1 MSPDSTG
8 TGESGFLI
16 QMELNILRS
25 DVVQSLMHP
34 AFLIPFFGQ
43 LLLLLTLFQ
52 SQPKRWMIYTGIVM
66 LALLLVFIFV
76 IGIISGNVR
85 ILLSA
90 VPFIFGSVL
99 LVTFLRREN

>member
-1 MSPDSTG
+1 
-8 TGESGFLI
+8 
-16 QMELNILRS
+16 MEINILRS
-25 DVVQSLMHP
+25 GVVQSLTHP
-34 AFLIPFFGQ
+34 AFLVPFVGQ

-52 SQPKRWMIYTGIVM
+52 AQPKRWMIYTGTGM
-66 LALLLVFIFV
+66 LALLLVFVFV
-76 IGIISGNVR
+76 IGIISGNIR